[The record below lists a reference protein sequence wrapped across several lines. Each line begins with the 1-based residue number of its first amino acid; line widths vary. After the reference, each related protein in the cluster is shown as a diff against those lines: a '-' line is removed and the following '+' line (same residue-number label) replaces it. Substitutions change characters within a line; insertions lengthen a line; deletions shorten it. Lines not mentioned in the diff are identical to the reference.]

1 MSEMRVS
8 ESQTRTGESLG
19 DFPDWLSPL
28 LVKEFRQG
36 LRGKSF
42 EWTFIALHLGMLLT
56 VASGLTRQQRG
67 GDASFVGG
75 FFWALMI
82 VVLVLGVP
90 IRGMMDLAEEKRTR
104 NVELMTAAGVSGVGL
119 AFGKWMSLMT
129 QGLLLVVSLLPYF
142 GMRYFAGGVDLV
154 ADAKVLTLVLLI
166 SGVLTA
172 GGLASGGLGGL
183 ARLAGGAGTIAF
195 CTMLTSGWLL
205 SLQFQPAQMAALN
218 RMGWGW
224 LLMIGTAFGAMV
236 VLLRLAGDAIGGVA
250 ENGAK
255 MSRWLVLG
263 GWGVALTAIARLFK
277 GVRRGIPD
285 EWVVVFLIWVG
296 LTALVFFWF
305 IGPGRELRSVHLRQM
320 RGRSRLG
327 QWAEALFTPHWVGS
341 VWLPL
346 LAFAG
351 LLLSADV
358 EGALKLVRGTVEFR
372 GPSGWMG
379 VANREIEPFVRLLQ
393 YLTLLPTGLVVWRL
407 FSRRVRDGK
416 VAFFLMLVFGG
427 LAASVFGAVSKVGD
441 GWGSL
446 VLPFIPPASIWVGA
460 MEGGDEILR
469 TGAWLIASLM
479 AFTLYQGLAI
489 WLAVRWWRRQPAWR
503 AFLDRERGAGRSA

>member
-1 MSEMRVS
+1 M
-8 ESQTRTGESLG
+8 G

-75 FFWALMI
+75 FFWSLMI

-90 IRGMMDLAEEKRTR
+90 IRGMLDLAEEKRTR
-104 NVELMTAAGVSGVGL
+104 NVELMTSAGVSGVGL
-119 AFGKWMSLMT
+119 AFGKWISLMM

-154 ADAKVLTLVLLI
+154 ADAKVLGLVFLI

-183 ARLAGGAGTIAF
+183 ARLKAAGIIAF
-195 CTMLTSGWLL
+195 CTMMTSGWLL

-218 RMGWGW
+218 RMGLGW
-224 LLMIGTAFGAMV
+224 LAIIGTAVGAMV
-236 VLLRLAGDAIGGVA
+236 VLLRLAGDALGGVG

-255 MSRWLVLG
+255 MARGVLLVGWLLV
-263 GWGVALTAIARLFK
+263 VAAIANHFR
-277 GVRRGIPD
+277 GGRRAVPD
-285 EWVVVFLIWVG
+285 EWVVILFVWVG
-296 LTALVFFWF
+296 VTALVFFWF
-305 IGPGRELRSVHLRQM
+305 LGPGRELRSVHLRGM
-320 RGRSRLG
+320 RGRGGLG
-327 QWAEALFTPHWVGS
+327 QWTGALFSPHWVGS

-351 LLLSADV
+351 LLVFVDWEAAV
-358 EGALKLVRGTVEFR
+358 KLILGTLELRGR
-372 GPSGWMG
+372 SGWIG
-379 VANREIEPFVRLLQ
+379 VANRDVEPFVRVLQ
-393 YLTLLPTGLVVWRL
+393 FLTLFPAGVVVWRL
-407 FSRRVRDGK
+407 FCGRVKDGRT
-416 VAFFLMLVFGG
+416 AFFLMLVAGG
-427 LAASVFGAVSKVGD
+427 LAASVFGAVAKLGEGS
-441 GWGSL
+441 GSL
-446 VLPFIPPASIWVGA
+446 VLPLIPPASIWVSA

-469 TGAWLIASLM
+469 TGSWLVASLV
-479 AFTLYQGLAI
+479 AFLLYEGLAI
-489 WLAVRWWRRQPAWR
+489 WLAVRWWRRQPAWI
-503 AFLDRERGAGRSA
+503 AFLERERGPGGSR